1 MDQIILVFGV
11 KGSGKD
17 FFVEKYKKELEE
29 LPIAN
34 TFKEQVIVLKF
45 ADPLTKLFSD
55 IYGINLSDKILY
67 EDWKL
72 ENRHLLQNAGT
83 SLKNIFGK
91 DIFGKYVEAQIRK
104 YLSINKDKF
113 TTFIITDLR
122 FLDELQPILLLAEI
136 PIKFYFTNYRSPK
149 YSLDDSHESEKLAQA
164 WAKANK
170 KEGFYTYAEFMQIN
184 SELKLTE

>member
-17 FFVEKYKKELEE
+17 YFVEKYKENLEK
-29 LPIAN
+29 LPIAK
-34 TFKEQVIVLKF
+34 TFKEEVVVLKF
-45 ADPLTKLFSD
+45 AAPLTILISD
-55 IYGINLSDKILY
+55 MYGIDLSDTLLY
-67 EDWKL
+67 EQWKV
-72 ENRHLLQNAGT
+72 ENRHLLQNAGS
-83 SLKNIFGK
+83 SLKNMFGK

-104 YLSINKDKF
+104 YLSINKGKS

-122 FLDELQPILLLAEI
+122 FLDELQPILLLSESQI
-136 PIKFYFTNYRSPK
+136 RFYFTNYHSPK

-170 KEGFYTYAEFMQIN
+170 KEGFYTYTEFMQIN

>member
-1 MDQIILVFGV
+1 MNQIILVFGV

-17 FFVEKYKKELEE
+17 YFVENYKKVFEK

-55 IYGINLSDKILY
+55 IYGIDLSDKILY
-67 EDWKL
+67 ENWKL

-104 YLSINKDKF
+104 YLSIKKDRF

-122 FLDELQPILLLAEI
+122 FLDELQPILLLPEI
-136 PIKFYFTNYRSPK
+136 QIKFYFANYHSPK

-164 WAKANK
+164 WAKADK
-170 KEGFYTYAEFMQIN
+170 KKVFIPILN
-184 SELKLTE
+184 LCKLIQN

>member
-1 MDQIILVFGV
+1 MNEIILVFGV

-17 FFVEKYKKELEE
+17 YFVENYKKVFEK

-34 TFKEQVIVLKF
+34 ACKEQIVVLKF
-45 ADPLTKLFSD
+45 AAPLTTLVSD
-55 IYGINLSDKILY
+55 MYGIDLSDTLLY
-67 EDWKL
+67 EQWKV
-72 ENRHLLQNAGT
+72 ENRHLLQNAGS

-91 DIFGKYVEAQIRK
+91 DIFGKYVEAQVRK

-122 FLDELQPILLLAEI
+122 FLDELQPILLLSEI
-136 PIKFYFTNYRSPK
+136 QIRFYFTNYRSPK

-170 KEGFYTYAEFMQIN
+170 KEGFYTYTEFMQIN

>member
-17 FFVEKYKKELEE
+17 YFVENYKKVFEK

-34 TFKEQVIVLKF
+34 ACKEQIVVLKF
-45 ADPLTKLFSD
+45 ADPLIKLFSD
-55 IYGINLSDKILY
+55 IYGIDLSDKILY
-67 EDWKL
+67 ENWKL

-83 SLKNIFGK
+83 SLKSIFGK
-91 DIFGKYVEAQIRK
+91 DIFGKYVEKQIREHLNSNRTK
-104 YLSINKDKF
+104 TFS
-113 TTFIITDLR
+113 FIITDLR

-149 YSLDDSHESEKLAQA
+149 YSLDDPHESEKLAQA
-164 WAKANK
+164 WAKADK
-170 KEGFYTYAEFMQIN
+170 KEGFYTYTEFMQIN